1 VRRLLIL
8 FGFCALITPL
18 DASLDDA
25 IASAVQAMDPY
36 VKQGYAVRDDQW
48 GGDLGV
54 REQKAI
60 PYTLFKGNEYVF
72 CLATDVD
79 GAHVAIHL
87 YDSTGKLA
95 DNDSWQK
102 GRFAAVRAIPPATGT
117 YFIIVEVTNSP
128 DDRTHWA
135 MVYGYK

>member
-1 VRRLLIL
+1 MRRFLIL
-8 FGFCALITPL
+8 LGFCAFLTPV

-25 IASAVQAMDPY
+25 IASALQAMDPY
-36 VKQGYAVRDDQW
+36 AKQGYTVRDDQW

-60 PYTLFKGNEYVF
+60 PNTLFKGNDYWF
-72 CLATDVD
+72 CMATDVE
-79 GAHVAIHL
+79 GAHVSIHL
-87 YDSTGKLA
+87 YDNKGKLVE
-95 DNDSWQK
+95 NDSWQK
-102 GRFAAVRAIPPATGT
+102 GRFAGARLAPPATGT

-128 DDRTHWA
+128 KDRTNWA

>member
-1 VRRLLIL
+1 MRRLLIL
-8 FGFCALITPL
+8 FGFCALIAPVA
-18 DASLDDA
+18 ASLDDA
-25 IASAVQAMDPY
+25 IASAVQAMDPF
-36 VKQGYAVRDDQW
+36 VKQGFTVRDDQW

-60 PYTLFKGNEYVF
+60 PYTLFKGNDYVF
-72 CLATDVD
+72 CMATDVD

-87 YDSTGKLA
+87 YDSKGKLA
-95 DNDSWQK
+95 ENDSWQK
-102 GRFAAVRAIPPATGT
+102 GRFAAVRALPPATGT

-128 DDRTHWA
+128 EERTHWA

>member
-1 VRRLLIL
+1 
-8 FGFCALITPL
+8 
-18 DASLDDA
+18 
-25 IASAVQAMDPY
+25 MEPY
-36 VKQGYAVRDDQW
+36 AKLGYTVRDDEW

-60 PYTLFKGNEYVF
+60 PHTLFKGNDYWF
-72 CLATDVD
+72 CMASDAE

-87 YDSTGKLA
+87 YDSKGKLA
-95 DNDSWQK
+95 ESDSWQK
-102 GRFAAVRAIPPATGT
+102 GRFAAVRVLPPATGT

-128 DDRTHWA
+128 EDRTNWA